1 MNRLS
6 RGEQILGISAA
17 LLFLLSFFPL
27 WAKYETSAEAFGIE
41 SSQRFSAWSAAFN
54 ILMKLGLVL
63 ALVALVLVIAK
74 SFGSLDNV
82 QMPAPLGLVYLGLA
96 GLTFLL
102 MLLFLV
108 IGPEESEAG
117 VNFGDIGFEVSR
129 GPLLFVGVLLGAGMA
144 FGAFMHFQGESGT
157 TATGPPTRSPGP
169 PPPPPGA

>member
-27 WAKYETSAEAFGIE
+27 WAKYETSAETFGVDASE
-41 SSQRFSAWSAAFN
+41 RFSAWSAAFN
-54 ILMKLGLVL
+54 FLMKLGLIF
-63 ALVALVLVIAK
+63 ALIALILVIAK

-82 QMPAPLGLVYLGLA
+82 QMPVPLGLVYLGLA

-102 MLLFLV
+102 MLLFVL

-117 VNFGDIGFEVSR
+117 VNFGDLGFEVSR
-129 GPLLFVGVLLGAGMA
+129 GPLLFVGAVLGAAMA
-144 FGAFMHFQGESGT
+144 FGAFMHFQGEGT
-157 TATGPPTRSPGP
+157 TTTTGPATRGPGT